1 MRHNNETE
9 IVRWETKDGR
19 NVEVTI
25 SLNREIKDVD
35 VSATVS
41 GVSIGSGRPTRVSH
55 PQIVAA
61 IGKLGLTADKLETVQ
76 GAIDYVLSCDY
87 MTAHNER
94 INAEFEAELA
104 AEKEYNAHRAKVLSA
119 LNM

>member
-1 MRHNNETE
+1 MRHNNEIKT
-9 IVRWETKDGR
+9 VRWETKDGR

-41 GVSIGSGRPTRVSH
+41 GAPVGAGRPTKVSH

-76 GAIDYVLSCDY
+76 NAIDYVLSCDY

-94 INAEFEAELA
+94 IEAEFKAELA
-104 AEKEYNAHRAKVLSA
+104 AEKEYDADRAKVLNA